1 MNIIS
6 IETFIFKNKIIKS
19 EYPLPSFFYDG
30 FIFFKLNTDAGIYGL
45 GEPNPYV
52 GKLLKIK
59 HTLLKKIFPL
69 LKNKSIDNIDL
80 NLIKNKQLKSDNLS
94 LVNSCIAALSQSL
107 DDIKGKKD
115 KLPVFKLLREKK
127 SNKKIKAY
135 ASGGMIFDNQDYN
148 LLIDEALRYKDK
160 KFVGWKFRPKS
171 PNILLSHTQRIKN
184 PPNFDIKKLVSFS
197 QKLRLKVGSKF
208 KLMLDLGCRCKNLND
223 AKYLVQALSELNF
236 YFIEEPFK
244 RDDTRYY
251 NLKKISKNNVNIAG
265 GEFVSDLNKFNYL
278 SKKKIFN
285 IFQPDSNMLTYYE
298 IKKISDLAFKNKI
311 KIIPHNWCNVIN
323 QSANINYFSAFD
335 QKEKIIEYNI
345 LRNPFEG
352 SFINN
357 SFKIIKGC
365 VEHINH
371 AGLGIDI
378 DIKKLK
384 KETIYEKT
392 N

>member
-1 MNIIS
+1 
-6 IETFIFKNKIIKS
+6 
-19 EYPLPSFFYDG
+19 
-30 FIFFKLNTDAGIYGL
+30 
-45 GEPNPYV
+45 
-52 GKLLKIK
+52 
-59 HTLLKKIFPL
+59 
-69 LKNKSIDNIDL
+69 
-80 NLIKNKQLKSDNLS
+80 
-94 LVNSCIAALSQSL
+94 
-107 DDIKGKKD
+107 
-115 KLPVFKLLREKK
+115 
-127 SNKKIKAY
+127 
-135 ASGGMIFDNQDYN
+135 
-148 LLIDEALRYKDK
+148 
-160 KFVGWKFRPKS
+160 
-171 PNILLSHTQRIKN
+171 
-184 PPNFDIKKLVSFS
+184 
-197 QKLRLKVGSKF
+197 
-208 KLMLDLGCRCKNLND
+208 
-223 AKYLVQALSELNF
+223 
-236 YFIEEPFK
+236 
-244 RDDTRYY
+244 
-251 NLKKISKNNVNIAG
+251 
-265 GEFVSDLNKFNYL
+265 
-278 SKKKIFN
+278 
-285 IFQPDSNMLTYYE
+285 MLTYYE